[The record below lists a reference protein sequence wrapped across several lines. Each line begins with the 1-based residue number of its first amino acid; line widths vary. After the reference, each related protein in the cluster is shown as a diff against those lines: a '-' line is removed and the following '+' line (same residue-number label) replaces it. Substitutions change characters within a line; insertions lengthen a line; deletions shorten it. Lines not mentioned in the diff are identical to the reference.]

1 MTARERTRK
10 TVLRCAHVAA
20 QSSINVACHECI
32 ESAILQAEADA
43 KERAAKVCDDMER
56 ECAFSSRQ
64 DRESGYD
71 GDAEHWEIKAG
82 LAKSL
87 AAAIRSAP

>member
-1 MTARERTRK
+1 MTARERAKQLCKAPCYHNKYQCVTCLTK
-10 TVLRCAHVAA
+10 AFEH
-20 QSSINVACHECI
+20 
-32 ESAILQAEADA
+32 AEADA